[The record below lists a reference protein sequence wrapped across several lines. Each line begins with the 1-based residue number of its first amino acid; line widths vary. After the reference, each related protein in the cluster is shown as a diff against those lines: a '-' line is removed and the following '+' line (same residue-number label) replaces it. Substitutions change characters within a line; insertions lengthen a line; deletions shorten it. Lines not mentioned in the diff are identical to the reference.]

1 MSGIFPTPTVRTPF
15 SASRSS
21 TVPFGGGCEKS
32 RRSYVRLNLPRP
44 SPTKGRA
51 MTRASPY
58 SLPRVR
64 AASHQEYS
72 VCRGT
77 FCSCAATWNTLS
89 ALVYTMGSPVR
100 RCSSPSSSRIT
111 VPLAVL
117 FPRYP
122 GAPERRNHASIRAG
136 GNPRGKVVKPFCS
149 RTPIISQCPV
159 VVSLPWDCSDMRPN
173 AARGESVGGQPAM
186 AVMFPRPHDWRF
198 GTRRPP
204 TLRAQFPSVFAP
216 ASPYAFASGSSPAPH
231 ESITMAMKRPISA
244 LRVADDGHA
253 GARAQAIRAGLEH
266 PPRIGSGAHASARLH
281 AEVLADHLPH
291 QGGARGDRL
300 ARLRHL
306 GLGRLRSGG
315 EADHRDGPDA
325 TPLEEAG
332 AERHV
337 VRGDADSCEPVGA
350 RLVAEL
356 HQVLGAHLGLQQR
369 VVDVRSQIP
378 VGADGD
384 PIGHGD
390 ILLYHGGCV
399 RAVLIALL
407 CAGCCEFSGPR
418 WHGRVTDH
426 FDGERFHNQTPGD
439 PALADLVRWRRHR
452 APGAW
457 PDFADAPP
465 APAPPIRVTEGEL
478 RITFVNHATVLIQ
491 MDGLTVL
498 TDPIWGDVA
507 GPVPYIARK

>member
-1 MSGIFPTPTVRTPF
+1 TPTVRTPF

-231 ESITMAMKRPISA
+231 ESITMATKRPMSA
-244 LRVADDGHA
+244 DYSHA

-266 PPRIGSGAHASARLH
+266 LPRIGGCAHAPARFH

-291 QGGARGDRL
+291 QSDVLGCRTARAKSGAGLHERRAGCFRQRASDHLLVAIERARLQDDLHRSRRRRFHDRPDVAFDVHVVLRLQPADMDHHVDLGGARGDRV
-300 ARLRHL
+300 ARLGNL
-306 GLGRLRSGG
+306 GLRRLRSGR
-315 EADHRDGPDA
+315 ESDHRNGPGMA
-325 TPLEEAG
+325 ALEEAG
-332 AERHV
+332 AERNV
-337 VRGDADSCEPVGA
+337 VRGDTHGGEAVGA
-350 RLVAEL
+350 GLV
-356 HQVLGAHLGLQQR
+356 
-369 VVDVRSQIP
+369 
-378 VGADGD
+378 
-384 PIGHGD
+384 
-390 ILLYHGGCV
+390 
-399 RAVLIALL
+399 
-407 CAGCCEFSGPR
+407 
-418 WHGRVTDH
+418 
-426 FDGERFHNQTPGD
+426 
-439 PALADLVRWRRHR
+439 
-452 APGAW
+452 
-457 PDFADAPP
+457 
-465 APAPPIRVTEGEL
+465 
-478 RITFVNHATVLIQ
+478 
-491 MDGLTVL
+491 
-498 TDPIWGDVA
+498 
-507 GPVPYIARK
+507 

>member
-58 SLPRVR
+58 SLPTVR

-216 ASPYAFASGSSPAPH
+216 ASPYAFASGSSPAPQ
-231 ESITMAMKRPISA
+231 ESITMATKRPISV
-244 LRVADDGHA
+244 RSADYRHA
-253 GARAQAIRAGLEH
+253 GTRAQAIRSRLEH
-266 PPRIGSGAHASARLH
+266 LARICGGAHATARLH
-281 AEVLADHLPH
+281 AEVLADDLPH
-291 QGGARGDRL
+291 QRDVLGSRAARAKSGAGLHERRSGCLRQGAADHLLVAIESAGLQDHLHEARPGRSHDRPDVAFDVRIVLRLQPADMDHHVDLGSARGDRL
-300 ARLRHL
+300 ARLGNL
-306 GLGRLRSGG
+306 GFGRLGSGR
-315 EADHRDGPDA
+315 EADYRDGPGAAALDE
-325 TPLEEAG
+325 TG

-337 VRGDADSCEPVGA
+337 VRGDTHGGEAVCPS
-350 RLVAEL
+350 LVAEL
-356 HQVLGAHLGLQQR
+356 HQLLAGRAGLQER
-369 VVDVRSQIP
+369 VIDVRSQFP
-378 VGADGD
+378 VAPDGN
-384 PIGHGD
+384 PIGHRG
-390 ILLYHGGCV
+390 IPL
-399 RAVLIALL
+399 
-407 CAGCCEFSGPR
+407 
-418 WHGRVTDH
+418 
-426 FDGERFHNQTPGD
+426 
-439 PALADLVRWRRHR
+439 
-452 APGAW
+452 
-457 PDFADAPP
+457 
-465 APAPPIRVTEGEL
+465 
-478 RITFVNHATVLIQ
+478 
-491 MDGLTVL
+491 
-498 TDPIWGDVA
+498 
-507 GPVPYIARK
+507 